1 MQLQNNSSDTQRL
14 VEIIDSIDRF
24 EMAIEKAAN
33 ENTFSIRLL
42 LLEVYRDSLYTASGY
57 SDFKPWVI
65 EFIPKRSYNTV
76 LDWVVSD
83 TMRDTLGNWGIN
95 ASKWSDHAVLTL
107 RSAPDD
113 LLEEIVR
120 GLPPNPT
127 QAQVKD
133 AVDYVK
139 PSNLVTFP
147 SGNKPTPTPKTRSSG
162 LSPKEAKE
170 TDEIIQ
176 GNRGKMIDLEQ
187 KANNWEQKAIALEQK
202 NLELSQSP
210 KPSSDSEDV
219 ATADLQGFS
228 QLQDQLKDAGI
239 ERAELHTLL
248 NNQAEEINRLTKA
261 IASKEISSE
270 SIDDFAP
277 DDKKIVAKQAN
288 RIEQLEAQVERLNQ
302 QLSDR
307 SSTDIERKLS
317 IAQHQIKSLESM
329 IDCFG
334 NPELEQRI
342 LNAVPK
348 DEAEVLQFELN
359 QAIALID
366 KQGAIVLNLE
376 KSQKELKAEKSKLAM
391 DNLQLAQKVQSL
403 EELLKVP
410 TPKAITAPAQI
421 TRPLPLPEV
430 IVEAIGECE
439 KERYS
444 AIVDRCPEGFAV
456 AIGGKSTIFVDAEDV
471 ADYLFASLEQS
482 MMTA

>member
-1 MQLQNNSSDTQRL
+1 MYVQNNTPAISELIEIETKLTQDILTHRILICKVYQKELWRL
-14 VEIIDSIDRF
+14 RD
-24 EMAIEKAAN
+24 IESFKQWVN
-33 ENTFSIRLL
+33 EFTPHN
-42 LLEVYRDSLYTASGY
+42 YTTVH
-57 SDFKPWVI
+57 DWVI
-65 EFIPKRSYNTV
+65 
-76 LDWVVSD
+76 SD
-83 TMRDTLGNWGIN
+83 NLRTLISNWGIN
-95 ASKWSDHAVLTL
+95 ASKWSDRSALAL
-107 RSAPDD
+107 RSVPDD

-120 GLPPNPT
+120 GLPTNPT
-127 QAQVKD
+127 EAQVKD

-147 SGNKPTPTPKTRSSG
+147 SGNSLTPDPKIRHAG
-162 LSPKEAKE
+162 FKNKEAAE

-176 GNRGKMIDLEQ
+176 GNREKMNDLEQ

-210 KPSSDSEDV
+210 NPRSDSEDV

-430 IVEAIGECE
+430 IVEAIAECE
-439 KERYS
+439 KQRYS

>member
-1 MQLQNNSSDTQRL
+1 MYVQNNISNAQRL
-14 VEIIDSIDRF
+14 QEIKSHISGNDF
-24 EMAIEKAAN
+24 N
-33 ENTFSIRLL
+33 NRLL
-42 LLEVYRDSLYTASGY
+42 LLEVYRDELWQLDEVESFKEWIGKFTHYNY
-57 SDFKPWVI
+57 S
-65 EFIPKRSYNTV
+65 TV
-76 LDWVVSD
+76 HNWVVSD
-83 TMRDTLGNWGIN
+83 NIRTELQDKRVN
-95 ASKWSDHAVLTL
+95 ASKWSDSAVLAL
-107 RSAPDD
+107 VSLQSP
-113 LLEEIVR
+113 LLEEIAQ
-120 GLPPNPT
+120 GLPSNPT
-127 QAQVKD
+127 KEQVKE

-139 PSNLVTFP
+139 PTDNLVTFP
-147 SGNKPTPTPKTRSSG
+147 GVS
-162 LSPKEAKE
+162 
-170 TDEIIQ
+170 
-176 GNRGKMIDLEQ
+176 
-187 KANNWEQKAIALEQK
+187 
-202 NLELSQSP
+202 
-210 KPSSDSEDV
+210 KPSAKPQKSGGYSKVEKELEETAQEFRKTIIELKQENDELRQNSHYQKDTAIPSSELHVQKDTVNPRSDSEDV
-219 ATADLQGFS
+219 ATADLRELVDTLHQQLEESRLETTRAKAEIKSLGS
-228 QLQDQLKDAGI
+228 QP
-239 ERAELHTLL
+239 TP
-248 NNQAEEINRLTKA
+248 
-261 IASKEISSE
+261 E

-421 TRPLPLPEV
+421 TRPLPLPDV
-430 IVEAIGECE
+430 IVEAIAECE
-439 KERYS
+439 KQRYS

>member
-1 MQLQNNSSDTQRL
+1 M
-14 VEIIDSIDRF
+14 
-24 EMAIEKAAN
+24 
-33 ENTFSIRLL
+33 
-42 LLEVYRDSLYTASGY
+42 
-57 SDFKPWVI
+57 
-65 EFIPKRSYNTV
+65 RSV
-76 LDWVVSD
+76 
-83 TMRDTLGNWGIN
+83 
-95 ASKWSDHAVLTL
+95 
-107 RSAPDD
+107 PDD

-120 GLPPNPT
+120 GLPSNPT
-127 QAQVKD
+127 EAQVKD

-147 SGNKPTPTPKTRSSG
+147 SGNNSTPAPKNRHAG
-162 LSPKEAKE
+162 FKNKEAAE